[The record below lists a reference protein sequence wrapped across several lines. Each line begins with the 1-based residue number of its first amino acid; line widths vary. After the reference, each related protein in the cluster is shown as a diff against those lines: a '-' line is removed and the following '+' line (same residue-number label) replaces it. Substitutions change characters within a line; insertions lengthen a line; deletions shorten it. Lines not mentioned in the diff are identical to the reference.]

1 MGPIIAVIIIS
12 SRTILVLIISPV
24 IPAIIASILRLIIGI
39 VSVAIVSPELPII
52 IRRAVIVVGITIA
65 GTVIISA
72 RTIAN

>member
-1 MGPIIAVIIIS
+1 MGRIIAVIIIS